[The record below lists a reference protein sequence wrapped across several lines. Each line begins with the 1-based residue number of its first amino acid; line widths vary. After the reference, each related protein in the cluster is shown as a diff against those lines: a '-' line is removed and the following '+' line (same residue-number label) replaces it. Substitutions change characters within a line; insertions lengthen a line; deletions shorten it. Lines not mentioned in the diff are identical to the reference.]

1 MGLISVEAKP
11 TKEEKRMVEVAETQ
25 GERDAPSGI
34 ALLIKTQI
42 SRALIN
48 FNLDVIFRTISE
60 ENSETRNSTYW
71 IRRWA
76 TSGRDDIEIAGRR
89 IAKT

>member
-34 ALLIKTQI
+34 ALLSKTQI

>member
-1 MGLISVEAKP
+1 
-11 TKEEKRMVEVAETQ
+11 MVEVAETQ
-25 GERDAPSGI
+25 GERDAPSEI
-34 ALLIKTQI
+34 ALLSKTQI

-60 ENSETRNSTYW
+60 ESSFRL